1 MRTSSE
7 SSREKEVWWIEARR
21 RRGDYGVSQLLL
33 TVLVPPALRKD
44 TQWLPWQLH
53 LALLILQ
60 FSAQERKGREGW
72 KEAGKE
78 RVKRERGFHFP
89 CRSKHT
95 EGMSHLT
102 ETFTHT
108 STSTDFFVSVYVNTT
123 THTHT
128 RCLFSFPFFCLGN
141 GLEDGSLLSTHIIH
155 CTWM

>member
-60 FSAQERKGREGW
+60 FSAQERKGREG
-72 KEAGKE
+72 
-78 RVKRERGFHFP
+78 
-89 CRSKHT
+89 
-95 EGMSHLT
+95 
-102 ETFTHT
+102 
-108 STSTDFFVSVYVNTT
+108 
-123 THTHT
+123 
-128 RCLFSFPFFCLGN
+128 
-141 GLEDGSLLSTHIIH
+141 
-155 CTWM
+155 